1 MKYLDINE
9 EKLTSLGGFWTAK
22 EICQQPQAWLNTQAI
37 IESNV
42 NAIGSF
48 LSPLIA
54 DPDLRII
61 LTGAGTSAFAGG
73 SIAPSLSQK
82 LNRTVE
88 AIATTDLVSNPSHY
102 LRKEKATLI
111 ISFGRSGNSPE
122 SVTAVEIA
130 SQLVDNCYHLVV
142 TCNESGLL
150 FKHCLNNEKC
160 LSILMPVETNDKSF
174 AMTSSFTSM
183 MFTALTVLTKNE
195 GLAKNATLIGDSAQQ
210 VIADYNETLHA
221 IANKKYSRVVFLGS
235 GGLKA
240 LAEESALKL
249 LELTDGQTV
258 AMFDS
263 PLGFRHG
270 PKTIVNSDTLVVIY
284 MSNDSYTRK
293 YDLDLLAELRSD
305 GEVAQV
311 IAITTQKDASIDG
324 DHIFINTKETLPDS
338 LLIFPY
344 IVCAQIYAFHHALAL
359 KNTPDTPSVSG
370 TVNRVVQGVIIHPL
384 NSHCS
389 NYDSP
394 VKLVNG

>member
-9 EKLTSLGGFWTAK
+9 EELTSLGGFWTAK
-22 EICQQPQAWLNTQAI
+22 EVCQQPKAWLNTQKV
-37 IESNV
+37 IENNV
-42 NAIGSF
+42 ASINSF
-48 LSPLIA
+48 LSPLLA

-61 LTGAGTSAFAGG
+61 FTGAGTSAFAGG
-73 SIAPSLSQK
+73 SIAPALSQK

-88 AIATTDLVSNPSHY
+88 AIATTDIVSNPSQY
-102 LRKEKATLI
+102 LRKEKATLV

-130 SQLVDNCYHLVV
+130 SQLVDNCFHLVI
-142 TCNESGLL
+142 TCNESGQL
-150 FKHCLNNEKC
+150 FKHCQNDEKC
-160 LSILMPVETNDKSF
+160 LAILMPEETNDQSF

-183 MFTALTVLTKNE
+183 MFTALTVLTSND
-195 GLAKNATLIGDSAQQ
+195 GLAKNASLISHSAQQ
-210 VIADYNETLHA
+210 VITEYNQTLSA
-221 IANKKYSRVVFLGS
+221 MANKKYSRVVFLGS

-240 LAEESALKL
+240 LSEESALKL

-258 AMFDS
+258 AMFDT

-270 PKTIVNSDTLVVIY
+270 PKTIINNDTLVVIY

-293 YDLDLLAELRSD
+293 YDLDLLAELRND
-305 GEVAQV
+305 GEVGQV

-324 DHIFINTKETLPDS
+324 DHIFINTEESLADS

-359 KNTPDTPSVSG
+359 KNKPDTPSVSG

-384 NSHCS
+384 
-389 NYDSP
+389 D
-394 VKLVNG
+394 

>member
-9 EKLTSLGGFWTAK
+9 EELTSLGGFWTAK
-22 EICQQPQAWLNTQAI
+22 EINQQPQSWLNAQTI
-37 IESNV
+37 IEQNTTTIQ
-42 NAIGSF
+42 NF

-54 DPDLRII
+54 DKDLRII

-73 SIAPSLSQK
+73 SIAPALSQK

-88 AIATTDLVSNPSHY
+88 AIATTDIVSNPSQF
-102 LRKEKATLI
+102 LLKDKPTLVV
-111 ISFGRSGNSPE
+111 SFARSGNSPE

-130 SQLVDNCYHLVV
+130 SQLVDNCFHLVV

-150 FKHCLNNEKC
+150 FKHCQNNDKC
-160 LSILMPVETNDKSF
+160 LAILMPIETNDQSF

-195 GLAKNATLIGDSAQQ
+195 DLAKNTQLIGDSAQH
-210 VIADYNETLHA
+210 VISHYNDLLRSM
-221 IANKKYSRVVFLGS
+221 ANRKYSRVVFLGS

-258 AMFDS
+258 AVYDS

-293 YDLDLLAELRSD
+293 YDLDLLAELRND
-305 GEVAQV
+305 GEVGQV
-311 IAITTQKDASIDG
+311 VAVTTQKDASIDG
-324 DHIFINTKETLPDS
+324 DHIFINSGSQLADS

-359 KNTPDTPSVSG
+359 ENKPDTPSVSG

-384 NSHCS
+384 
-389 NYDSP
+389 
-394 VKLVNG
+394 G

>member
-1 MKYLDINE
+1 MKYLDISE
-9 EKLTSLGGFWTAK
+9 EKLTTLGGFWTAK
-22 EICQQPQAWLNTQAI
+22 EISQQPTSWLNAQGI
-37 IESNV
+37 IEK
-42 NAIGSF
+42 NASTIEAF
-48 LSPLIA
+48 LAPLIA
-54 DPDLRII
+54 DSDLRII

-73 SIAPSLSQK
+73 SIAPALSEK

-88 AIATTDLVSNPSHY
+88 AIATTDIVSNPSQF
-102 LRKEKATLI
+102 LLKDKPTLVV
-111 ISFGRSGNSPE
+111 SFARSGNSPE

-130 SQLVDNCYHLVV
+130 SELVTNCYHLVV

-150 FKHCLNNEKC
+150 FKHCQNNDKC
-160 LSILMPVETNDKSF
+160 LAILMPAETNDQSF

-195 GLAKNATLIGDSAQQ
+195 DLAKNAQLIGDSAQQ
-210 VIADYNETLHA
+210 VINQYNDLLKSM
-221 IANKKYSRVVFLGS
+221 ANRKYSRVVFLGS

-258 AMFDS
+258 AVYDS

-293 YDLDLLAELRSD
+293 YDLDLLAELRND
-305 GEVAQV
+305 GEVGQV
-311 IAITTQKDASIDG
+311 VAVTTQKDASIDG
-324 DHIFINTKETLPDS
+324 DHIFINHDAALTDS

-359 KNTPDTPSVSG
+359 QNKPDTPSVSG

-384 NSHCS
+384 SA
-389 NYDSP
+389 
-394 VKLVNG
+394 